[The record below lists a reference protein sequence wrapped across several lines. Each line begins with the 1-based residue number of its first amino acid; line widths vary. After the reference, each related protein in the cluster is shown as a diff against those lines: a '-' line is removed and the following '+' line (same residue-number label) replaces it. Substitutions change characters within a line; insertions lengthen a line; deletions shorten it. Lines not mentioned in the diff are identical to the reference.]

1 MRVMRTKSIEQS
13 IQDTTDPEHQLRKD
27 LGPLDL
33 IVFGVGVMIGA
44 GIFVL
49 TGQQAGASAGP
60 AVAISFLVAGVAC
73 ALAALCYAE
82 FASTV
87 PVAGSAYT
95 FSYATFGELIAWI
108 IGWDLV
114 LEFTVAAAALAVGFS
129 GYLNSLLDGTAFE
142 LPASLQ
148 TVSTDANPDG
158 VFDLSAIVISLIV
171 MGVLISGIKFS
182 SWFNQIVVAIKLTVV
197 GIVIVGGIGYVSGD
211 NFSPFVPPS
220 QGNAGG
226 TGSWLDVPL
235 IQTLMGYEPSVYGWA
250 GIFSAAAVVF
260 FAFIGFDIVATTAEE
275 ARNPKRDIPIGIIGS
290 LAAVTVLYMAVSLI
304 ITGMQDFRDIDP
316 SDPAPVATAFES
328 HGLDWMSDVI
338 SVGACIGLTVV
349 VMILMLGQT
358 RVGFAMGRDG
368 LWPPWLAKVHPR
380 FGTPYRITLIVGVA
394 VAAIAGTVELS
405 TLADL
410 VSIGTLFAFV
420 LVSIGVVILRRSRPD
435 LPRAFR
441 TPAAPLVAVLAVV
454 SCVYLMLNLIGE
466 TWVRFGV
473 WMAIGLVIYFT
484 YGIRHSRLARA
495 SEPTAE
501 REPTR

>member
-1 MRVMRTKSIEQS
+1 MNLMRTKSIEQS
-13 IQDTTDPEHQLRKD
+13 IRDTEEPEHQLRKD

-60 AVAISFLVAGVAC
+60 AVAIAFLVAGVAC

-82 FASTV
+82 LASTV

-95 FSYATFGELIAWI
+95 FSYATFGELFAWI
-108 IGWDLV
+108 IGWDLI

-129 GYLNSLLDGTAFE
+129 GYLNSLLDGTPFE
-142 LPASLQ
+142 LPAALQ
-148 TVSTDANPDG
+148 TVETSANSDG
-158 VFDLSAIVISLIV
+158 VVDLSAIVISLVV
-171 MGVLISGIKFS
+171 MGILISGIKMS
-182 SWFNQIVVAIKLTVV
+182 SWFNQIVVAIKLIVIA
-197 GIVIVGGIGYVSGD
+197 IVIVGGIGYVSAD
-211 NFSPFVPPS
+211 NYDPFIPPS
-220 QGNAGG
+220 QGDAGG
-226 TGSWLDVPL
+226 AGSWLDVPM
-235 IQTLMGYEPSVYGWA
+235 IETLLGIEPAVYGWG
-250 GIFSAAAVVF
+250 GIFAAAAIVF
-260 FAFIGFDIVATTAEE
+260 FAYIGFDIVATTAEE

-304 ITGMQDFRDIDP
+304 ITGMRDYRDINPD
-316 SDPAPVATAFES
+316 DPAPVATGFEA

-358 RVGFAMGRDG
+358 RVGFAMARDG
-368 LWPPWLAKVHPR
+368 LWPPWLAKVHPQ

-394 VAAIAGTVELS
+394 VAIIAGTVELS

-420 LVSIGVVILRRSRPD
+420 LVSVGVVILRRTRPD
-435 LPRAFR
+435 LPRGFR
-441 TPAAPLVAVLAVV
+441 TPAAPLVAVLAVI

-466 TWVRFGV
+466 TWLRFGI
-473 WMAIGLVIYFT
+473 WMAIGLVVYFA
-484 YGIRHSRLARA
+484 YGMRHSRLAKR
-495 SEPTAE
+495 EAE
-501 REPTR
+501 VREPTG

>member
-1 MRVMRTKSIEQS
+1 MNLMRTKSIEQS
-13 IQDTTDPEHQLRKD
+13 IRDTEEPEHQLRKD

-60 AVAISFLVAGVAC
+60 AVAIAFLVAGVAC

-82 FASTV
+82 LASTV

-95 FSYATFGELIAWI
+95 FSYATFGELFAWI
-108 IGWDLV
+108 IGWDLI

-129 GYLNSLLDGTAFE
+129 GYLNSLLDGTPFE
-142 LPASLQ
+142 LPAALQ
-148 TVSTDANPDG
+148 TVETSANSDG
-158 VFDLSAIVISLIV
+158 VVDLSAIVISLVV
-171 MGVLISGIKFS
+171 MGILISGIKMS
-182 SWFNQIVVAIKLTVV
+182 SWFNQIVVAIKLIVIA
-197 GIVIVGGIGYVSGD
+197 IVIVGGIGYVSAD
-211 NFSPFVPPS
+211 NYDPFIPPS
-220 QGNAGG
+220 QGDAGG
-226 TGSWLDVPL
+226 AGSWLDVPL
-235 IQTLMGYEPSVYGWA
+235 IETLLGIEPAVYGWG
-250 GIFSAAAVVF
+250 GIFAAAAIVF
-260 FAFIGFDIVATTAEE
+260 FAYIGFDIVATTAEE

-304 ITGMQDFRDIDP
+304 ITGMRDYRDINPD
-316 SDPAPVATAFES
+316 DPAPVATGFEA

-358 RVGFAMGRDG
+358 RVGFAMARDG
-368 LWPPWLAKVHPR
+368 LWPPWLAKVHPQ

-394 VAAIAGTVELS
+394 VAIIAGTVELS

-420 LVSIGVVILRRSRPD
+420 LVSVGVVILRRTRPD
-435 LPRAFR
+435 LPRGFR
-441 TPAAPLVAVLAVV
+441 TPAAPLVAVLAVI

-466 TWVRFGV
+466 TWLRFGI
-473 WMAIGLVIYFT
+473 WMAIGLVVYFA
-484 YGIRHSRLARA
+484 YGMRHSRLAKR
-495 SEPTAE
+495 EAE
-501 REPTR
+501 VREPTG

>member
-1 MRVMRTKSIEQS
+1 MKVMRTKSIEQS
-13 IQDTTDPEHQLRKD
+13 IRDTEEPEHRLRKD

-60 AVAISFLVAGVAC
+60 AVALAFLVAGFAC

-108 IGWDLV
+108 IGWDLI
-114 LEFTVAAAALAVGFS
+114 LEFTVAAAALSVSFS
-129 GYLNSLLDGTAFE
+129 GYLNSLLDGTPFE
-142 LPASLQ
+142 LPAALQ
-148 TVSTDANPDG
+148 TVETSANPDG
-158 VFDLSAIVISLIV
+158 VVDLSAIVIALIV
-171 MGVLISGIKFS
+171 MGILISGIKMS
-182 SWFNQIVVAIKLTVV
+182 SWFNQIVVAVKLVV
-197 GIVIVGGIGYVSGD
+197 IGIVIIGGIGYVSED
-211 NFSPFVPPS
+211 NYSPFVPPS
-220 QGNAGG
+220 QGGAGG
-226 TGSWLDVPL
+226 SGSWLDVPL
-235 IQTLMGYEPSVYGWA
+235 IETLLGIEPAVYGWG
-250 GIFSAAAVVF
+250 GIFSAAAIVF
-260 FAFIGFDIVATTAEE
+260 FAYIGFDIVATTAEE

-304 ITGMQDFRDIDP
+304 ITGMRDYRDINPD
-316 SDPAPVATAFES
+316 DPAPVATGFEA

-338 SVGACIGLTVV
+338 SIGACIGLTVV

-358 RVGFAMGRDG
+358 RVGFAMARDG
-368 LWPPWLAKVHPR
+368 LWPPWLAKVHPQ
-380 FGTPYRITLIVGVA
+380 FGTPYRITLIIGVV

-420 LVSIGVVILRRSRPD
+420 LVSVGVVILRRTHPD

-441 TPAAPLVAVLAVV
+441 TPAAPVVAVLAVI

-473 WMAIGLVIYFT
+473 WMAIGLVVYFL
-484 YGIRHSRLARA
+484 YGMRNSRLAHRE
-495 SEPTAE
+495 SEI
-501 REPTR
+501 REPAE